1 MHQVVLVK
9 SSPSTWLKPRQPPN
23 LISETANTWPN
34 FHGYWNE
41 TISTITG
48 LSLGSSMLCKCL
60 RNTGNYLKL
69 IWENTQ
75 TNQLLSVR
83 NKVFIWE
90 TTFKQISRDSRDKV
104 DLLGQWQRV
113 KNICLQTEK
122 KKVTTGLFN

>member
-34 FHGYWNE
+34 FHGYWSE

-60 RNTGNYLKL
+60 INTGTYLKL

-104 DLLGQWQRV
+104 DPLRAMAKSKKYLPSDR
-113 KNICLQTEK
+113 KEK
-122 KKVTTGLFN
+122 SNHRFI